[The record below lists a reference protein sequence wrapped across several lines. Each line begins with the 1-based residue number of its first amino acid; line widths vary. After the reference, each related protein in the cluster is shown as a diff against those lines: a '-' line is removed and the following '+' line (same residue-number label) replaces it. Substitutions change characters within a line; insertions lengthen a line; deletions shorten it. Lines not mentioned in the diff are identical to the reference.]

1 MEQLKFRM
9 LQPILSQRK
18 STDLS
23 NKRIKQDSLQ
33 SINIVNSPKPFSN
46 ISYRKNH
53 KHKALSQ
60 GVYNISMQ
68 TFYGSPLLGQN
79 QLEAIDKMKSQQRND
94 FYGQLKSCDPYQ
106 YPTRLQELQL
116 SPKSPREPTVEVIIP
131 SELKE
136 PPITLGRLSD
146 NLSRH
151 NARDKLHRGIPQK
164 HDIKQLASWVDLM
177 VLQIIDKYG
186 DQRHIEFYEE
196 VQNVLTLCLKELIRQ
211 ISIDCIERSVLLEKI
226 WAQYVEI
233 NSSVIKQAL
242 DEKREIEKSNLKQI
256 MKTHQLYQVEI
267 DNFQLIIK
275 HLKDDQQQLTERL
288 IKLKD
293 NGKYLKKTNKH
304 LQNITREL
312 RFQLND
318 VTTTNKYLLSEVE
331 NLKQYIEEA
340 EKDMQNYQQQ
350 FKNHLIQQRIES
362 PTSPRKKP
370 INRAGTVFLS
380 SRPQE
385 QLKIIRAGK
394 HKTLFHE
401 PKPEEKVQKA
411 LKSDTDSSI
420 ASDIENMLKD
430 QSTDTDDLYCLME
443 IQKEQSTQAYAQV
456 PQFNY
461 KALLLPDT
469 RHQIIQT
476 DSSLYNIAFKET
488 QTELQTEMVEVIK
501 TEEEQLMQI
510 QEHLMKVSANYQSIQ
525 GESSND
531 ESPRSRRISQ
541 FFQSLGEASS
551 KMKQTVQMQR
561 EIRTSLLLVNSAQ
574 KDENNRKQD
583 QIIALK
589 SINDG
594 LSKNVDEA
602 TLEIQELEAQL
613 DLQEKINTRLE
624 KRYNK
629 VKERKQ
635 QILEK
640 TQNLVNSFTKTQK
653 FTNIMKKKIL
663 EKKAGSPNGRKIS
676 SPSQIQIQSQND
688 LQSQQQQNQNQNHL
702 SLQQINVK
710 QLANLQNQKNI
721 SQEQVQN
728 TSLPNQ
734 QLESSKI
741 VVSAVS
747 NQMVSQS
754 QEGASMKKKWNI
766 HITNADEQKQMSD
779 NESDFSQSQLSVQRS
794 TYSAQDDFQD
804 SISQRSLATN
814 KSGISQVKTSNKPTS
829 NYQLV
834 PNSNHQISKQ
844 SKAKKDKN
852 LNQTSQNHIPLESIR
867 LIQDTLRQFINE
879 ELDNSDTSSVD
890 SSFSTK
896 LEDLNK
902 RKLEGSQRRKN
913 VTLAQAPK
921 FQNRNNAESTS
932 SLNFQKSQNLVSQ
945 LSDKFSRNPKSSNAK
960 MQKINVLKFISQF
973 YCEKIRQFSNKNMPL
988 HQICY
993 EHFVNTYGFKSMA
1006 EQKLTNFYQSV
1017 FAYRENFRIN
1027 LFGRFAEL
1035 FSPLTLDDL
1044 EIYIQSLK
1052 TLDEN
1057 EMPIQL
1063 AQVVN
1068 EKGVLISLDRALACL
1083 DAQHSCLPFESKD
1096 RIMKEIKTH
1105 TYERKNKICV
1115 DLDFFISKVLTG
1127 YHQLKMMHQAHFEEV
1142 FYSADMDMDGMIEF
1156 QEFQKLFLHFEI
1168 NQGTNLNQKI
1178 IRSQFM
1184 ERCDTVSNESGEKA
1198 MSFDR
1203 FVTFSLENN
1212 IFSEEKFQRF
1222 SRNVDQNDPIKNLND
1237 LKENWLNIQALLNNR
1252 IDLSESGEAQY
1263 YQSIIQK
1270 LDLALNNKELK
1281 ESYWI
1286 SYRILD
1292 ADTKAVYLSKVVAGY
1307 LPSEF
1312 LCIQELMNEIFDENI
1327 QYISD

>member
-9 LQPILSQRK
+9 LKPILSQRK

-23 NKRIKQDSLQ
+23 NKRIQQDSLQ
-33 SINIVNSPKPFSN
+33 SINIINSPKPFSN

-60 GVYNISMQ
+60 GTY
-68 TFYGSPLLGQN
+68 YGSPLLGQN

-186 DQRHIEFYEE
+186 DQRQNEFYEE

-242 DEKREIEKSNLKQI
+242 DEKREIEKSHLKQI

-267 DNFQLIIK
+267 DTFQLIIK
-275 HLKDDQQQLTERL
+275 NLKEDQQQLTERL

-304 LQNITREL
+304 LQNISREL

-318 VTTTNKYLLSEVE
+318 VTTTNKYLLNEVE

-350 FKNHLIQQRIES
+350 FKNHLIQQRIQS
-362 PTSPRKKP
+362 PSSPRKIP
-370 INRAGTVFLS
+370 MNRSGTVFLS
-380 SRPQE
+380 SRPPE

-394 HKTLFHE
+394 HKTLFHD
-401 PKPEEKVQKA
+401 PKPEEKVQRA

-420 ASDIENMLKD
+420 ASDIENMLKN
-430 QSTDTDDLYCLME
+430 QFTETDDLNSLME
-443 IQKEQSTQAYAQV
+443 IQKEQSTQAYAPV
-456 PQFNY
+456 SQFNY

-469 RHQIIQT
+469 RHQIMQT
-476 DSSLYNIAFKET
+476 DSSLYNISFKET
-488 QTELQTEMVEVIK
+488 QTELQTDMVEVIK
-501 TEEEQLMQI
+501 TEEEQLMLI
-510 QEHLMKVSANYQSIQ
+510 QDQLMKVSANYKSIQ

-551 KMKQTVQMQR
+551 KMKQTVYMQR

-583 QIIALK
+583 QIIVLK
-589 SINDG
+589 SINDS
-594 LSKNVDEA
+594 LSKNIDEA
-602 TLEIQELEAQL
+602 TNEIQELEAQL

-629 VKERKQ
+629 IKERKQ
-635 QILEK
+635 QIIEK
-640 TQNLVNSFTKTQK
+640 TRNLVNSFTKTQK
-653 FTNIMKKKIL
+653 FTNIMKKKIQ
-663 EKKAGSPNGRKIS
+663 EKKGGQPEARKVS
-676 SPSQIQIQSQND
+676 SLATSQIPSQTDQHQEEQQYQNQISQQKIN
-688 LQSQQQQNQNQNHL
+688 QKQQQNQKK
-702 SLQQINVK
+702 IN
-710 QLANLQNQKNI
+710 
-721 SQEQVQN
+721 QEQLHN
-728 TSLPNQ
+728 NSLTNQ
-734 QLESSKI
+734 QLENSRIS
-741 VVSAVS
+741 VGSMTS
-747 NQMVSQS
+747 NQLAIS
-754 QEGASMKKKWNI
+754 QEGFTKKKWNI
-766 HITNADEQKQMSD
+766 HITNADEQKQISD
-779 NESDFSQSQLSVQRS
+779 NESDYSQSQQSVQRS
-794 TYSAQDDFQD
+794 TYSVQDDFQD

-814 KSGISQVKTSNKPTS
+814 RSNISQVKISNKPIS

-834 PNSNHQISKQ
+834 PNNNHQVSK
-844 SKAKKDKN
+844 SAKVKKDKN
-852 LNQTSQNHIPLESIR
+852 PNSGYQNHLPLESIKM
-867 LIQDTLRQFINE
+867 ISETLRQFINE
-879 ELDNSDTSSVD
+879 ELENSDTSSVD
-890 SSFSTK
+890 SSFSSK

-913 VTLAQAPK
+913 VTLPQAPK

-932 SLNFQKSQNLVSQ
+932 QINLQKSQNLVSQ
-945 LSDKFSRNPKSSNAK
+945 LSEKFSRNPKSSNAK

-1006 EQKLTNFYQSV
+1006 EQKLTNFYQSI

-1052 TLDEN
+1052 NLDEN

-1083 DAQHSCLPFESKD
+1083 ETQHSCLPLESKD
-1096 RIMKEIKTH
+1096 RIQKEIKTH

-1115 DLDFFISKVLTG
+1115 DLDFFISKILTG
-1127 YHQLKMMHQAHFEEV
+1127 YQQLKMMHQAHFEEV

-1168 NQGTNLNQKI
+1168 NQGTNLNQKN
-1178 IRSQFM
+1178 IRSYFM

-1198 MSFDR
+1198 MSFNR

-1212 IFSEEKFQRF
+1212 IFSKEKFQRF
-1222 SRNVDQNDPIKNLND
+1222 SKNVDLNDPIKNLND
-1237 LKENWLNIQALLNNR
+1237 LKENWVNIQALLNYR
-1252 IDLSESGEAQY
+1252 INLSESGETQY
-1263 YQSIIQK
+1263 YLSIIQK
-1270 LDLALNNKELK
+1270 LDQALNNKELK

-1292 ADTKAVYLSKVVAGY
+1292 ADTKAVYLSRLVASY
-1307 LPSEF
+1307 LPQEL